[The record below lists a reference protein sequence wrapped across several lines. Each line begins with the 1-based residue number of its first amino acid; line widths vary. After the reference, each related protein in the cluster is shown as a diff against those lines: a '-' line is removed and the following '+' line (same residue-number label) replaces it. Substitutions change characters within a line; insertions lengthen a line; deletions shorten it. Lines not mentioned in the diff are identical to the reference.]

1 MPQSSI
7 YGFDMELKVVQFPPS
22 KSRKFTLTEDEQR
35 WLEAYMDTG
44 VASQASL
51 AIGIERNAAL
61 HGHRMRRRLS
71 HFIEANIK
79 ALIGKCAPAA
89 LETIYELAT
98 DCPDPK
104 VRLAAAQDLLNR
116 AGFQSVN
123 KHEISVA
130 DKSEKEIDD
139 EINRLLQKG
148 NIIDITG
155 ESE

>member
-1 MPQSSI
+1 
-7 YGFDMELKVVQFPPS
+7 MELKVVQFPPS
-22 KSRKFTLTEDEQR
+22 KSRKFVLTEEEQT
-35 WLEAYMDTG
+35 WLEAYMETG

-51 AIGIERNAAL
+51 AVGVERNAAV

-79 ALIGKCAPAA
+79 ALIGKTAPAA

-116 AGFQSVN
+116 AGYAEVK
-123 KHEISVA
+123 KHEINVS
-130 DKSEKEIDD
+130 DKTEKELDM
-139 EINRLLQKG
+139 EIQTLLKKG
-148 NIIDITG
+148 NIIDITA
-155 ESE
+155 ETEK